1 MCANSE
7 KNQPEAKLDKL
18 QTKGRNWAGE
28 WPKTPGRLV
37 GIGLIK
43 IYQLTLSPFIGR
55 SCRHLPTCS
64 EYGYEAIARHGLIPG
79 GWLTFWR
86 VLKCNPL
93 GKAGIDPVP
102 EKMRWKV

>member
-1 MCANSE
+1 MCADNES
-7 KNQPEAKLDKL
+7 KNETPNK
-18 QTKGRNWAGE
+18 RNWQDRNWKGE

-37 GIGLIK
+37 GIGFIK
-43 IYQLTLSPFIGR
+43 FYQFLLSPFFGK

-64 EYGYEAIARHGLIPG
+64 EYGYEAIARDGLMAG

-93 GKAGIDPVP
+93 TKAGFDPVP
-102 EKMRWKV
+102 QKMRWKL